1 MQVVVPGNVPVG
13 TDPVINK
20 ELAEAWKDMG
30 ERMSQLAKM
39 SNGKN
44 YDENLKPGDV
54 MENLNAIQNPRKQT
68 PAQWKKIK
76 NGFNNTLTMIGI
88 VGGMVADAA
97 SQVSSSSFSK
107 ERR

>member
-1 MQVVVPGNVPVG
+1 MQAVVPGNVPVG
-13 TDPVINK
+13 KDPVINK
-20 ELAEAWKDMG
+20 QLAEAWKDMG
-30 ERMSQLAKM
+30 ECMSQLAKM

-44 YDENLKPGDV
+44 YDENLTPSDV

-68 PAQWKKIK
+68 SAQWKKIK

-107 ERR
+107 ECR